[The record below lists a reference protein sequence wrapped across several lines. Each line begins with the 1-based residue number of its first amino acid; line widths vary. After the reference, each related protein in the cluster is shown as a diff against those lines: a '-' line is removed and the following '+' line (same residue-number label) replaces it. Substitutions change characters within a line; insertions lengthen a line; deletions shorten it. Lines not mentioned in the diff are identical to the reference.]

1 MAIKKRAP
9 LAEAEREK
17 AIEAFGDAAVGESPL
32 VPASSA
38 TLAEATTSSRI
49 TPEAI
54 SLRML
59 LRFPDEELPRRLQ
72 ELAKQQDRSKHN
84 MTLLVLRAGIEAMES
99 NQ

>member
-32 VPASSA
+32 APAPSA
-38 TLAEATTSSRI
+38 ALAEATTSSR
-49 TPEAI
+49 TAPEAI

>member
-1 MAIKKRAP
+1 MAIKKRPP

-32 VPASSA
+32 APAPSA
-38 TLAEATTSSRI
+38 TLAEATTSSRMV
-49 TPEAI
+49 PEAI